1 MRRGGVSLT
10 VSWLDR
16 EPGFVVP
23 KSIDNVR
30 WGGGFLRKIIQKSL
44 TFINFTI
51 TRSHVNTLRGPLL
64 VTAFEAWNCIT
75 FVVNLSCPHGIPKDA
90 HTCEEGQERQV
101 GDGKGQCIKNKK
113 TNPKCLKTWGLFIV
127 YSIPENVGSEFVSTL
142 RCFWLDYIYVLSVG
156 SQNFLSVSLLRSMD
170 RTGAIQD
177 GRLRKS
183 WSLRWKISPLA
194 FIAMNAARLYT
205 PETFRWPVI
214 T

>member
-23 KSIDNVR
+23 KSIDNVQ

-142 RCFWLDYIYVLSVG
+142 RCFW
-156 SQNFLSVSLLRSMD
+156 
-170 RTGAIQD
+170 
-177 GRLRKS
+177 
-183 WSLRWKISPLA
+183 
-194 FIAMNAARLYT
+194 
-205 PETFRWPVI
+205 
-214 T
+214 